1 MACGSHCLFSSS
13 VGKKFLMAFSGF
25 ILVGFI
31 MGHLLGNLFV
41 FGGRFALNEYAQHL
55 RDLGPL
61 LWVARIVLLAAVG
74 THIVTAI
81 QLTREN
87 RAARPEAYAAFKPV
101 QTTYAARTMM
111 MSGLIVLA
119 FIIYHLMHFT
129 FRVTNPDI
137 SHGMDAHGHHDV
149 FLMVVK
155 SFQNPWIVLAYVVAQ
170 VLLAS
175 HLSHGLS
182 SLPQS
187 LGFLNE
193 NQRCKLKCAGRAFAV
208 LLFSGYISIPVS
220 IFFGW
225 VRLS

>member
-1 MACGSHCLFSSS
+1 MTSGSVCLFRSS

-31 MGHLLGNLFV
+31 MGHLCGNLFV
-41 FGGRFALNEYAQHL
+41 YGGRYALNEYAQHL

-81 QLTREN
+81 QLAREN
-87 RAARPEAYAAFKPV
+87 RSARPVSYQAYKPV
-101 QTTYAARTMM
+101 KTTYAARTMM

-119 FIIYHLMHFT
+119 FIIYHLLHFT

-155 SFQNPWIVLAYVVAQ
+155 SFQNPVIVLAYVVAQ

-193 NQRCKLKCAGRAFAV
+193 SQRCKLRCAGRAFAF
-208 LLFSGYISIPVS
+208 LLFAGYISIPLS
-220 IFFGW
+220 IFFGF
-225 VRLS
+225 VKLS

>member
-1 MACGSHCLFSSS
+1 MTTGNPCLLRSS
-13 VGKKFLMAFSGF
+13 VGKKFLMALSGF

-31 MGHLLGNLFV
+31 TGHLLGNFFV
-41 FGGRFALNEYAQHL
+41 YGGRFALNEYAQHL

-87 RAARPEAYAAFKPV
+87 RAARPEAYKMYKPV
-101 QTTYAARTMM
+101 RTTYAARTMM

-137 SHGMDAHGHHDV
+137 SHGLDAHGKHDV

-155 SFQNPWIVLAYVVAQ
+155 SFQNPWIVLSYVVAQ
-170 VLLAS
+170 ILLAS

-187 LGFLNE
+187 FGFLNE
-193 NQRCKLKCAGRAFAV
+193 NQRCKLKCAGRAFAI
-208 LLFSGYISIPVS
+208 LLFSGYISIPLS

-225 VRLS
+225 VKLS